1 MMDFNDPFFNFLIQ
15 SAKAHEFGGIC
26 AGLKGLGGQAM
37 VTAMLRWQNDQGA
50 RMRQEFI
57 ATIVHRNGLVDSNPE
72 ILGTWLL
79 EKTED
84 GETIQIDSKIGKY
97 IFQKAVLCMDQTLS
111 KTSNSY
117 LHPEN
122 LQVINAGWCV

>member
-1 MMDFNDPFFNFLIQ
+1 MIRFSIFLIQ

-26 AGLKGLGGQAM
+26 ASLKGLEGQAI

-50 RMRQEFI
+50 RMRQEFR
-57 ATIVHRNGLVDSNPE
+57 ATIVHRNGLVDSTPE

-79 EKTED
+79 EKTQD
-84 GETIQIDSKIGKY
+84 GETIQIDPKIGRF
-97 IFQKAVLCMDQTLS
+97 IFQKAISSMDQTLS

-122 LQVINAGWCV
+122 RQVINAGWCV